1 MSANAAYTV
10 KAYTSLVDAGGA
22 VIPLD
27 DSTVKLVVIRSCS
40 LPMRMLSIL
49 LYA

>member
-1 MSANAAYTV
+1 MPSNYPYTAQAYATLVEGGKLIIPTDGTAVQVVVV
-10 KAYTSLVDAGGA
+10 KS
-22 VIPLD
+22 
-27 DSTVKLVVIRSCS
+27 SS